1 MKRGD
6 LDEVMAIERLSFS
19 NPWHETTFQ
28 GEIQNEGISF
38 PMVAVD
44 RVLQRI
50 IGYVLYWKIKDDV
63 QINNI
68 AVHPDFRRTGVGE
81 AMLRDV
87 LFLTRVEG
95 AVFVSLEVR
104 LSNAAARALYEKYGF
119 KPLAVRKSYYTHPDE
134 DALVLGLDLKE

>member
-1 MKRGD
+1 MAD
-6 LDEVMAIERLSFS
+6 LDEVMSIERLSFS

-38 PMVAVD
+38 PMVVVD
-44 RVLQRI
+44 RILKRI
-50 IGYVLYWKIKDDV
+50 AGYVLVWKSHDDV

-68 AVHPDFRRTGVGE
+68 AVHPDFRRSGIGE

-87 LFLTRVEG
+87 LGWARSAG

-104 LSNAAARALYEKYGF
+104 VSNASARALYEKQGF
-119 KPLAVRKSYYTHPDE
+119 RLLAVRKSYYTKPDE
-134 DALVLGLDLKE
+134 DALVLGLDLKD